1 MGKNK
6 KRRNKVNGT
15 EASAASDQPD
25 GAKGIEFKSEMTDD
39 IETVKVDTTT
49 EDGRIGEETEL
60 VTLQNPEKRAS

>member
-15 EASAASDQPD
+15 EAAAASDQPD
-25 GAKGIEFKSEMTDD
+25 GAKGIEYKSEMTDD

-49 EDGRIGEETEL
+49 EDGRISEETEL
-60 VTLQNPEKRAS
+60 VNLQNPEKRAS

>member
-15 EASAASDQPD
+15 EAAAASDQPE
-25 GAKGIEFKSEMTDD
+25 GTKGIEYKSEMTDD

-49 EDGRIGEETEL
+49 EDGRISEETEL
-60 VTLQNPEKRAS
+60 VNLQNQEIRAS